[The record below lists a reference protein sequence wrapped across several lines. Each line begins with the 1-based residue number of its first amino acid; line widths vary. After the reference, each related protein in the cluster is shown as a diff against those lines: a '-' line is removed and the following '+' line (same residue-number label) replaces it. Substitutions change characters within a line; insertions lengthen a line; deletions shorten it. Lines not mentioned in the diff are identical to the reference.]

1 MLPLIN
7 ITHTLLIAGVAISLV
22 LISNIITR
30 FFVDIERERRVRKEV
45 MEYQKAMKQ
54 AIMSGDEAKLAKL
67 KRKEKQMRDLQM
79 KVSFGRM
86 KVMLIFWIP
95 FIIIYYLLIDYVGG
109 MEVPVA
115 ISPIYIPFI
124 TMMITIDS
132 ITIPSLNLFW
142 WYLISSISFSTIIS
156 KLTGTSIT

>member
-1 MLPLIN
+1 MLHLIN
-7 ITHTLLIAGVAISLV
+7 IIHTLLITSVAISLV
-22 LISNIITR
+22 LISNIVTR
-30 FFVDIERERRVRKEV
+30 LFVDIERERRVRKEV
-45 MEYQKAMKQ
+45 MEYQKAMRQ

-95 FIIIYYLLIDYVGG
+95 FIIVYYLLVNYVGG
-109 MEVPVA
+109 MGVPVA

-124 TMMITIDS
+124 TMMVTIDS

-142 WYLISSISFSTIIS
+142 WYFISSISFSTIIS
-156 KLTGTSIT
+156 KLIGTSIT